1 MIGQSTHVSG
11 WVRTVRNQKAFSFA
25 EVNDGSSMAG
35 LQIVINPD
43 CDGYDLVAE
52 LSTGAAVSAR
62 GTLVASPGGKQAVEM
77 HATELRLLGACDASS
92 YPLQKKR
99 HSLEFLRGLAHLR
112 PRTNTI
118 GAVARVR
125 AALAHATH
133 LFFRERGFLYIHT
146 PILSASDCEGAG
158 EMFQVTTLLGDYD
171 KALKGGV
178 PSQDAMQAL
187 QAAVA
192 EQGTAVKGLKGNG
205 GSKEEVVCVLGA
217 SIAGYCQQCA
227 CAVPSGVGKLI
238 DFHPMVVGVGKLL
251 SHNGCARCSRRC
263 SGSWC

>member
-1 MIGQSTHVSG
+1 MVGQSTEISG

-35 LQIVINPD
+35 LQVVINPD
-43 CDGYDLVAE
+43 CDGYNLITEGEV
-52 LSTGAAVSAR
+52 STGAAITVQ
-62 GTLVASPGGKQAVEM
+62 GTLVASPGGKQAVEL
-77 HATELRLLGACDASS
+77 HANQLRLLGACDASS

-99 HSLEFLRGLAHLR
+99 HSLEFLRSLAHLR

-171 KALKGGV
+171 KALREGV
-178 PSQDAMQAL
+178 PSEEAMAGL
-187 QAAVA
+187 REAVSS
-192 EQGTAVKGLKGNG
+192 QGLVVKELKKSG
-205 GSKEEVVCVLGA
+205 GSQEEVR
-217 SIAGYCQQCA
+217 
-227 CAVPSGVGKLI
+227 GV
-238 DFHPMVVGVGKLL
+238 V
-251 SHNGCARCSRRC
+251 
-263 SGSWC
+263 